1 MNKNYLDSKVLLR
14 SKCFLYLS
22 INLVLDKYPAVTQNN
37 TYFVIGNVSKL
48 LYSSGMVVSFSL
60 VY

>member
-1 MNKNYLDSKVLLR
+1 MNKNYLGNTAYLR
-14 SKCFLYLS
+14 SKFFLYFKSKVAFEKSLP
-22 INLVLDKYPAVTQNN
+22 LTDPN

-48 LYSSGMVVSFSL
+48 LYSSDMVTGFSL

>member
-1 MNKNYLDSKVLLR
+1 MFPVFFIKLMLKKEPR
-14 SKCFLYLS
+14 
-22 INLVLDKYPAVTQNN
+22 VTPNN

-48 LYSSGMVVSFSL
+48 LYSSEMVVSFSL

>member
-1 MNKNYLDSKVLLR
+1 MNKNYLDNKGLLR
-14 SKCFLYLS
+14 SKCFLYFS
-22 INLVLDKYPAVTQNN
+22 IKTGVNKYPAVTQNN

-60 VY
+60 VH

>member
-1 MNKNYLDSKVLLR
+1 MNKNYLDSKVFLR
-14 SKCFLYLS
+14 SKCFLYFS
-22 INLVLDKYPAVTQNN
+22 IKLVLNKYPAVTQNN

-48 LYSSGMVVSFSL
+48 LYSNGMVVSFSL

>member
-1 MNKNYLDSKVLLR
+1 MNKNYLDNKVLLR
-14 SKCFLYLS
+14 SKWLLYFN
-22 INLVLDKYPAVTQNN
+22 IKKVLNKYPAVTQNN

-48 LYSSGMVVSFSL
+48 LYSSEMVISFSL

>member
-1 MNKNYLDSKVLLR
+1 MNKNYLGNTAYLR
-14 SKCFLYLS
+14 SKCFQYFKNKVVFKKSLPL
-22 INLVLDKYPAVTQNN
+22 TEFN

-48 LYSSGMVVSFSL
+48 LYSNGMVTGFSL

>member
-1 MNKNYLDSKVLLR
+1 MFPVFFIKLVLNKN
-14 SKCFLYLS
+14 
-22 INLVLDKYPAVTQNN
+22 PAVTQHN

-48 LYSSGMVVSFSL
+48 LYSSGMVVGFSL

>member
-1 MNKNYLDSKVLLR
+1 MFPVFYIK
-14 SKCFLYLS
+14 
-22 INLVLDKYPAVTQNN
+22 LVLNKYPIVTPNN

-48 LYSSGMVVSFSL
+48 YYSTGMVVSFSL

>member
-1 MNKNYLDSKVLLR
+1 MNKNYLDNRVLLR

-22 INLVLDKYPAVTQNN
+22 IKLVLNKYPAVTQNN

-48 LYSSGMVVSFSL
+48 LYSSGMVISFSL

>member
-1 MNKNYLDSKVLLR
+1 MNKNYLDDKVFLG
-14 SKCFLYLS
+14 SKCFLYFSKKPML
-22 INLVLDKYPAVTQNN
+22 NEYPAVTRNN

-48 LYSSGMVVSFSL
+48 LYSTGMVVSFSL

>member
-14 SKCFLYLS
+14 SKCFLYFSMKLLL
-22 INLVLDKYPAVTQNN
+22 NKYPAVTQNN

-48 LYSSGMVVSFSL
+48 LYSNEMVVSFSL
-60 VY
+60 VH